1 MATLIP
7 DSLPVRSTKGEHDMA
22 KRLRRLPDDWIVY
35 HEPNLKGLQPDFVI
49 LAPELGVIV
58 MEIKD
63 WKIGT
68 VEAIDPQGVDLRASR
83 CPEGVRVKN
92 PLSQLRQYWQ
102 AVVKKC
108 ESNRFGKELVA
119 SGGPWRGHLCF
130 PVGTVVVFTGIT
142 TAQMEKS
149 AHKAAWSALFTEENS
164 VLADGLATWEP
175 LEGEALAAV
184 LKPYFRPFDMKERFT
199 AHQIDVLR
207 WVLFPES
214 RMDVILRR
222 ERADHELVIEVLDA
236 RQEQHAKSLG
246 SGHRLLSGVAGS
258 GKTVLLLARARHL
271 ALANPDARTLLLCYN
286 KVLAEWLR
294 ARIADCPAVTVRHF
308 DGWAKEM
315 KLSRRPGDRDDAAFG
330 ARVFAALH
338 TRGDS
343 ARIWDT
349 VLIDEAQ
356 DFEPTWF
363 QCALAAM
370 KDPADGDLVIVA
382 DGSQRL
388 YKRNGPSWKALGIKA
403 AGRTISAR
411 YDLDKN
417 YRNTP
422 VIAALAH
429 GFSEEELNDDGI
441 NARRVGPNTCRRSN
455 YSKPVLVE
463 AGDHGRQVDAA
474 LEIVSRWIRGERSGH
489 ASTPIK
495 PEDIGIFYPK
505 LGSNSGHLSRLILG
519 LTKLAPTRWLSDKQ
533 DPLCHEGVN
542 EKAIKVQTVHSA
554 KGLQYKAVLVLWTD
568 MLPTGMDATDEE
580 RRLLYVAITRAENDL
595 VLLGSGRGSFD
606 VKFKET
612 CAVRRFPFEV
622 SAVRLDAVA

>member
-7 DSLPVRSTKGEHDMA
+7 EFLPARSPKGEHDLA
-22 KRLRRLPDDWIVY
+22 RILKRLPEDWIIY
-35 HEPNLKGLQPDFVI
+35 HEPNIEGRHPDFVI
-49 LAPELGVIV
+49 LAPDLGVLVIEV
-58 MEIKD
+58 KD
-63 WKIGT
+63 WQMGT
-68 VEAIDPQGVDLRASR
+68 IHSLDSQSVELRPASS
-83 CPEGVRVKN
+83 PDGVRKKN
-92 PLSQLRQYWQ
+92 PFIQVREYWQ

-108 ESNRFGKELVA
+108 ESDRFGRDLIA
-119 SGGPWRGHLCF
+119 SEGKWKGHLCF
-130 PVGTVVVFTGIT
+130 PVGSLVIFTRISAARVDKSPHAEVWKSIFNG
-142 TAQMEKS
+142 EKS
-149 AHKAAWSALFTEENS
+149 VLSDAL
-164 VLADGLATWEP
+164 VDWEK
-175 LEGEALAAV
+175 LESDALAAE
-184 LKPYFRPFDMKERFT
+184 LKPYFRPFNMRERFT
-199 AHQIDVLR
+199 ARQIDVLR

-222 ERADHELVIEVLDA
+222 DRADHEQIIEVLDA
-236 RQEQHAKSLG
+236 RQEQHARSLG
-246 SGHRLLSGVAGS
+246 SGHRILSGVAGS

-271 ALANPDARTLLLCYN
+271 ALAYPGQKTLLLCYN

-294 ARIADCPAVTVRHF
+294 ARIADCPSVTVRHF
-308 DGWAKEM
+308 DGWAKEQ
-315 KLSRRPGDRDDAAFG
+315 KLARRPTDKDDAAFG
-330 ARVFAALH
+330 ARVLDALQKRGAA
-338 TRGDS
+338 
-343 ARIWDT
+343 AREWDT

-370 KDPADGDLVIVA
+370 HDPENGDLVIVA

-388 YKRNGPSWKALGIKA
+388 YKRNGLSWKAIGIKA

-429 GFSEEELNDDGI
+429 GFSDEELNDDGI
-441 NARRVGPNTCRRSN
+441 NARRVGPNTCRRTN

-463 AGDHGRQVDAA
+463 AGDHASQVDAA
-474 LEIVSRWIRGERSGH
+474 IEIVARWIRGERAGH
-489 ASTPIK
+489 SATPIR

-505 LGSNSGHLSRLILG
+505 LGRNSRLLDQLIAG
-519 LTKLAPTRWLSDKQ
+519 LARLAPTRWLSDKS
-533 DPLCHEGVN
+533 DPLSHQWVN

-568 MLPTGMDATDEE
+568 MLPVGTDATDEE

-595 VLLGSGRGSFD
+595 VLLGSGAGSFD
-606 VKFKET
+606 LKFKET
-612 CAVRRFPFEV
+612 CAVRRFPF
-622 SAVRLDAVA
+622 APQLHAVA